1 MKKRIR
7 ELSFN
12 NAMLKEER
20 TLLIEEVLGKK
31 NLILRMYAQ
40 LKEKYNRDDEMEKE
54 IALLRQEREKVDRKY
69 AAMETRLM

>member
-1 MKKRIR
+1 
-7 ELSFN
+7 
-12 NAMLKEER
+12 MLKEER